1 MIDPFIVIS
10 APNGARRQKAD
21 HPDLPITP
29 SEMAACAEEIVAAGA
44 SILHLHV
51 RDNNQQ
57 HSLDVE
63 RYRSSIKA
71 IRGAVGDQ
79 LIIQVT
85 SEAVGKYNSAQQMAM
100 VKELKPEAVSLALRE
115 LCATDEN
122 IAEAAEFFSWLQT
135 KSIFPQYIL
144 YDQEDYRRFEDYR
157 RRGIFADDNPF
168 VLLVI
173 GRSGADQQQS
183 SAMTK
188 IARNMTS
195 PWAVCG
201 FGTEEIPLV
210 SFSAEN
216 CGHIRVGFENNI
228 YNSSKQLLR
237 GHSEMIDICPQAANQ
252 TGRKI
257 ANADDVR
264 KFFSL

>member
-1 MIDPFIVIS
+1 MSDPLIVIS
-10 APNGARRQKAD
+10 APNGARRQKTD

-51 RDNNQQ
+51 RDNNNQ

-63 RYRSSIKA
+63 RYRASIKA
-71 IRGAVGDQ
+71 VRDAVGEK
-79 LIIQVT
+79 LVIQIT
-85 SEAVGKYNSAQQMAM
+85 SEAVGKYSAAQQMQI

-115 LCATDEN
+115 LCATEKN
-122 IAEAAEFFSWLQT
+122 LTEAAEFFSWLRFE
-135 KSIFPQYIL
+135 KIFPQYIL
-144 YDQEDYRRFEDYR
+144 YDQEDCRRFEDYR

-183 SAMTK
+183 TIMAD
-188 IARNMTS
+188 IAKNMTS

-210 SFSAEN
+210 AFAADN
-216 CGHIRVGFENNI
+216 AGHIRVGFENNI
-228 YNSSKQLLR
+228 YNSSQQLLR
-237 GHSEMIDICPQAANQ
+237 GHSEMIDICQQAANK

-257 ANADDVR
+257 ANANDVR
-264 KFFSL
+264 NIFSL

>member
-1 MIDPFIVIS
+1 MIEPLIVIS
-10 APNGARRQKAD
+10 APNGARRQKTD

-29 SEMAACAEEIVAAGA
+29 AEMAVCAEEILAAGA

-51 RDNNQQ
+51 RDNNNQ

-71 IRGAVGDQ
+71 VRGAVGDQ

-85 SEAVGKYNSAQQMAM
+85 SEAVGKYSAAQQMQM

-122 IAEAAEFFSWLQT
+122 LTEAAEFFSWLKT

-144 YDQEDYRRFEDYR
+144 YDQEDYQRFEDYR
-157 RRGIFADDNPF
+157 RRGVFADDNPF

-183 SAMTK
+183 EAMIK
-188 IARNMTS
+188 IAKSMTS

-201 FGTEEIPLV
+201 FGTGEIPLV
-210 SFSAEN
+210 SFAAN
-216 CGHIRVGFENNI
+216 NAGHIRVGFENNI

-237 GHSEMIDICPQAANQ
+237 GHSEMIDICQQAANE

-257 ANADDVR
+257 AKADDVR
-264 KFFSL
+264 NFFSL